1 MPINHIENKDGKLIM
16 RMYDVI
22 AKKRD
27 GHELSTEEINF
38 FVTGLTNGEIPD
50 YQTSA
55 LLMAIFLQ
63 KMTNRETV
71 DLTHAMMKSGDMVD
85 LSAIAGIKVDKH
97 STGGVGDT
105 TTLVLGPMVAACGV
119 PVAKMSGRG
128 LGHTGGT
135 LDKLESIEG
144 FSIEVSPEDFID
156 NVNKHK
162 IAIIG
167 QSKNI
172 APADKKLYALR
183 DVTATV
189 DNISLIAASVM
200 SKKLAAGSDAI
211 VLDVKMGSGAFV
223 KTFEGA
229 IELSKAMVDI
239 GTSMGRNTI
248 GVITDM
254 EQPLGYAIGNALEVK
269 EAIDTLKGTGPAD
282 LTELCI
288 RLASYMVF
296 LGEGAKSIEEA
307 RVLVEENL
315 NNGNAFEKF
324 REFVLI
330 QKGNVAVIDNPELLP
345 KCGIIV
351 EVPSEEEGYIVKI
364 KSDDVGIAAMVLG
377 AGRENMDTV
386 LDMGAGIVLTKKVG
400 SYVKKGET
408 IAVLHTNKADKLDD
422 ATRRLLDAYSFSE
435 IAVKEPVLIHAV
447 VKKDEIVRYDV

>member
-1 MPINHIENKDGKLIM
+1 M

-22 AKKRD
+22 TKKRD

-38 FVTGLTNGEIPD
+38 FVKGITTGEIPD
-50 YQTSA
+50 YQASA
-55 LLMAIFLQ
+55 LLMAIFLRG
-63 KMTNRETV
+63 MSSRETV
-71 DLTHAMMKSGDMVD
+71 DLTYGMMKSGDTVD
-85 LSAIAGIKVDKH
+85 LSAIKGIKVDKH

-105 TTLVLGPMVAACGV
+105 TTLILGPMVAACGV

-144 FSIEVSPEDFID
+144 FSVEVPSEEFID
-156 NVNKHK
+156 NVNKHQ
-162 IAIIG
+162 IAVIG

-229 IELSKAMVDI
+229 VELSKAMVDI

-248 GVITDM
+248 AVITDM
-254 EQPLGYAIGNALEVK
+254 EQPLGFAIGNALEVK
-269 EAIDTLKGTGPAD
+269 EAIDTLTGKGPED

-288 RLASYMVF
+288 RLASFMVF
-296 LGEGAKSIEEA
+296 LGQGADSIENA

-315 NNGNAFEKF
+315 HNGHAFEKF
-324 REFVLI
+324 KEFVKI
-330 QKGNVAVIDNPELLP
+330 QKGNVAVIENPDLLP
-345 KCGIIV
+345 KCELV
-351 EVPSEEEGYIVKI
+351 EEILAPESGYIASI
-364 KSDDVGIAAMVLG
+364 KSDDVGIAAMILG

-386 LDMGAGIVLTKKVG
+386 LDMGAGIVLKKKVG
-400 SYVKKGET
+400 DAVKVGDV
-408 IAVLHTNKADKLDD
+408 IAVMHTNKANKIEE
-422 ATRRLLDAYSFSE
+422 ASARLLGAYKLS
-435 IAVKEPVLIHAV
+435 AEPVKAPILIHAV
-447 VKKDEIVRYDV
+447 VKKDELVEYK

>member
-1 MPINHIENKDGKLIM
+1 MTLLP
-16 RMYDVI
+16 
-22 AKKRD
+22 KKRD

-38 FVTGLTNGEIPD
+38 FVSGITTGEIPD
-50 YQTSA
+50 YQASA

-71 DLTHAMMKSGDMVD
+71 DLTYAMMKSGDVVD
-85 LSAIAGIKVDKH
+85 LSAIEGIKVDKH

-105 TTLVLGPMVAACGV
+105 TTLILGPMVAACGV

-144 FSIEVSPEDFID
+144 FSIEVSSEDFIEH
-156 NVNKHK
+156 VNNHK
-162 IAIIG
+162 IAVIG

-229 IELSKAMVDI
+229 KELSRAMVDI
-239 GTSMGRNTI
+239 GTSMGRHTI
-248 GVITDM
+248 AVITDM
-254 EQPLGYAIGNALEVK
+254 EQPLGFAIGNALEVK
-269 EAIDTLKGTGPAD
+269 EAIDTLNGRGPKD

-288 RLASYMVF
+288 RLASYMVY
-296 LGEGAKSIEEA
+296 LGKGAASIPEA
-307 RVLVEENL
+307 RTIVEENL
-315 NNGNAFEKF
+315 NNGKAFEKF
-324 REFVLI
+324 KEFVKI
-330 QKGNVAVIDNPELLP
+330 QNGNVAVIEDPSKLP
-345 KCGIIV
+345 SCDLII
-351 EVPSEEEGYIVKI
+351 EIPSETEGYIASI

-386 LDMGAGIVLTKKVG
+386 LDMGSGIVLTKKVG
-400 SYVKKGET
+400 DFVKKGDT
-408 IAVLHTNKADKLDD
+408 LAVLYTNKADKVED
-422 ATRRLLDAYSFSE
+422 ATRRLVGAYSFSQD
-435 IAVKEPVLIHAV
+435 AVKAPILIHAV
-447 VKKDEIVRYDV
+447 VSKDGIEEFNI

>member
-1 MPINHIENKDGKLIM
+1 M
-16 RMYDVI
+16 RMYDI
-22 AKKRD
+22 ITKKRD
-27 GHELSTEEINF
+27 GFELSTEEINF
-38 FVTGLTNGEIPD
+38 FVSGITTGEIPD
-50 YQTSA
+50 YQASA

-71 DLTHAMMKSGDMVD
+71 DLTYAMMKSGDVVD
-85 LSAIAGIKVDKH
+85 LSAIEGIKVDKH

-105 TTLVLGPMVAACGV
+105 TTLILGPMVAACGV

-144 FSIEVSPEDFID
+144 FSIEVSSEDFIEH
-156 NVNKHK
+156 VNNHK
-162 IAIIG
+162 IAVIG

-229 IELSKAMVDI
+229 KELSRAMVDI
-239 GTSMGRNTI
+239 GTSMGRHTI
-248 GVITDM
+248 AVITDM
-254 EQPLGYAIGNALEVK
+254 EQPLGFAIGNALEVK
-269 EAIDTLKGTGPAD
+269 EAIDTLNGKGPKD

-288 RLASYMVF
+288 RLASFMVY
-296 LGEGAKSIEEA
+296 LGKGAESIPEA
-307 RVLVEENL
+307 RKLVEENL

-324 REFVLI
+324 KEFVII
-330 QKGNVAVIDNPELLP
+330 QNGNVAVIEDPNKLP
-345 KCGIIV
+345 SCDIIK
-351 EVPSEEEGYIVKI
+351 EIPSEVEGYISSI

-386 LDMGAGIVLTKKVG
+386 LDMGSGIVLTKKVG
-400 SYVKKGET
+400 DFVKKGES
-408 IAVLHTNKADKLDD
+408 IAVMYTNKADKVED
-422 ATRRLLDAYSFSE
+422 ATRRLIGAYSFS
-435 IAVKEPVLIHAV
+435 ATPVKAPILIHAV
-447 VKKDEIVRYDV
+447 VSKDGIEEFND

>member
-1 MPINHIENKDGKLIM
+1 M
-16 RMYDVI
+16 RMYDI
-22 AKKRD
+22 ITKKRD
-27 GHELSTEEINF
+27 GFELTTEEINF
-38 FVTGLTNGEIPD
+38 FVKGITTGEIPD
-50 YQTSA
+50 YQASA

-71 DLTHAMMKSGDMVD
+71 DLTYAMMKSGDMVD
-85 LSAIAGIKVDKH
+85 LTGIKGIKVDKH

-105 TTLVLGPMVAACGV
+105 TTLILGPMVAACGV

-135 LDKLESIEG
+135 LDKLEAIEG
-144 FSIEVSPEDFID
+144 FSIEVSPEDFTD

-162 IAIIG
+162 IAVIG

-223 KTFEGA
+223 KTFDGA
-229 IELSKAMVDI
+229 IELSQAMVDI
-239 GTSMGRNTI
+239 GTSMKRHTI

-254 EQPLGYAIGNALEVK
+254 EQPLGLAIGNALEVK
-269 EAIDTLKGTGPAD
+269 EAIDTLKGHGPKD

-288 RLASYMVF
+288 RLASFMVF
-296 LGEGAKSIEEA
+296 LGEGAPSIEAA

-324 REFVLI
+324 KEFVII
-330 QKGNVAVIDNPELLP
+330 QKGNVAVIENPELLP
-345 KCGIIV
+345 SCDHVV
-351 EVPSEEEGYIVKI
+351 EVKSTEAGFVSQI
-364 KSDDVGIAAMVLG
+364 KSDDVGIAAMILG
-377 AGRENMDTV
+377 AGRENMDSV
-386 LDMGAGIVLTKKVG
+386 IDPGAGIVLTKKVG
-400 SYVKKGET
+400 YEVAIGET
-408 IAVLHTNKADKLDD
+408 IAVLYTNKTDKIQE
-422 ATRRLLDAYSFSE
+422 ATDRVLEAFHFS
-435 IAVKEPVLIHAV
+435 KEPVAEPALIKAV
-447 VKKDEIVRYDV
+447 VTKDGITTY

>member
-1 MPINHIENKDGKLIM
+1 M

-22 AKKRD
+22 TKKRD

-38 FVTGLTNGEIPD
+38 FVEGITTGTIPD
-50 YQTSA
+50 YQASA

-71 DLTHAMMKSGDMVD
+71 DLTYAMMKSGDMVD
-85 LSAIAGIKVDKH
+85 LSAIKGIKVDKH

-105 TTLVLGPMVAACGV
+105 TTLILGPMVAACGV

-144 FSIEVSPEDFID
+144 FSIEVSTEDFID
-156 NVNKHK
+156 NVNQHK
-162 IAIIG
+162 IAVIG

-229 IELSKAMVDI
+229 KELSKAMVDI

-269 EAIDTLKGTGPAD
+269 EAIDTLNGRGPED

-288 RLASYMVF
+288 RLASFMVY
-296 LGEGAKSIEEA
+296 LGEGADTIEAA
-307 RVLVEENL
+307 RVMVEENL
-315 NNGNAFEKF
+315 NNGHAFEKF
-324 REFVLI
+324 KEFVKI
-330 QKGNVAVIDNPELLP
+330 QKGNVAVIENPDLLP
-345 KCGIIV
+345 SCEMVI
-351 EVPSEEEGYIVKI
+351 EVPSTEEGYIASI

-386 LDMGAGIVLTKKVG
+386 LDMGAGIVLRKKVG
-400 SYVKKGET
+400 EYVQKGD
-408 IAVLHTNKADKLDD
+408 ILAVLHTNKADKVED
-422 ATRRLLDAYSFSE
+422 ATSRLLGAYGFSAQE
-435 IAVKEPVLIHAV
+435 VTAPMLIHAV
-447 VKKDEIVRYDV
+447 VKKDEIIEY

>member
-1 MPINHIENKDGKLIM
+1 M
-16 RMYDVI
+16 RMYDI
-22 AKKRD
+22 ITKKRD

-38 FVTGLTNGEIPD
+38 FVKGITSGDIPD
-50 YQTSA
+50 YQASA

-71 DLTHAMMKSGDMVD
+71 DLTYAMMKSGDVVD
-85 LSAIAGIKVDKH
+85 LSAIEGIKVDKH

-105 TTLVLGPMVAACGV
+105 TTLILGPMVAACGV

-144 FSIEVSPEDFID
+144 FSIEVTTEEFIEH
-156 NVNKHK
+156 VNNHK
-162 IAIIG
+162 IAVIG

-229 IELSKAMVDI
+229 KELSRAMVDI
-239 GTSMGRNTI
+239 GTSMGRHTI
-248 GVITDM
+248 AVITDM
-254 EQPLGYAIGNALEVK
+254 EQPLGFAIGNALEVK
-269 EAIDTLKGTGPAD
+269 EAIDTLNGKGPKD

-288 RLASYMVF
+288 RLASYMVY
-296 LGEGAKSIEEA
+296 LGKGADSIQSA

-315 NNGNAFEKF
+315 SNGNAFEKF
-324 REFVLI
+324 KEFVRI
-330 QKGNVAVIDNPELLP
+330 QNGNVAMIEDPSKLP
-345 KCGIIV
+345 SCDLIKEI
-351 EVPSEEEGYIVKI
+351 PSETEGYISSI

-386 LDMGAGIVLTKKVG
+386 LDMGSGIVLTKKVG
-400 SYVKKGET
+400 DFVKKGET
-408 IAVLHTNKADKLDD
+408 IAMMYTNKLDKVED
-422 ATRRLLDAYSFSE
+422 ATNRLIGAYSFSQMP
-435 IAVKEPVLIHAV
+435 VKAPILIHAV
-447 VKKDEIVRYDV
+447 VSKDGIEEFNA

>member
-1 MPINHIENKDGKLIM
+1 M
-16 RMYDVI
+16 RMYDII

-27 GHELSTEEINF
+27 GLELSTEEINF
-38 FVTGLTNGEIPD
+38 FVTGLTKGEIPD
-50 YQTSA
+50 YQASA

-71 DLTHAMMKSGDMVD
+71 DLTYAMMKSGDTVD
-85 LSAIAGIKVDKH
+85 LSAIKGIKVDKH

-105 TTLVLGPMVAACGV
+105 TTLILGPMVAACGV

-144 FSIEVSPEDFID
+144 FSIEVSSEDFID
-156 NVNKHK
+156 NVNRHK
-162 IAIIG
+162 IAVIG

-223 KTFEGA
+223 KTFDGA
-229 IELSKAMVDI
+229 IELSQAMVDI

-254 EQPLGYAIGNALEVK
+254 EQPLGFAIGNALEVK
-269 EAIDTLKGTGPAD
+269 EAIDTLNGKGPAD
-282 LTELCI
+282 LQELCI
-288 RLASYMVF
+288 RLASFMVF
-296 LGEGAKSIEEA
+296 LGEGAPSIEAA

-315 NNGNAFEKF
+315 HNGNAFEKF
-324 REFVLI
+324 KEFVRI
-330 QKGNVAVIDNPELLP
+330 QKGNVAVIEDPSLLP
-345 KCGIIV
+345 TCELIV
-351 EVPSEEEGYIVKI
+351 EVKSEHEGYISRI

-386 LDMGAGIVLTKKVG
+386 LDMGAGIVLAKKVG
-400 SYVKKGET
+400 SFVKKGET
-408 IAVLHTNKADKLDD
+408 LAVLYTNKADKLED
-422 ATRRLLDAYSFSE
+422 ATRRLLGAYSFSAE
-435 IAVKEPVLIHAV
+435 PVKEPVLIHAV
-447 VKKDEIVRYDV
+447 VKKDGIVRYDA

>member
-1 MPINHIENKDGKLIM
+1 M
-16 RMYDVI
+16 RMYDII

-27 GHELSTEEINF
+27 GLELSTEEINF
-38 FVTGLTNGEIPD
+38 FVTGLTQGEIPD
-50 YQTSA
+50 YQASA

-71 DLTHAMMKSGDMVD
+71 DLTYAMMKSGDMVD
-85 LSAIAGIKVDKH
+85 LSGIEGIKVDKH

-105 TTLVLGPMVAACGV
+105 TTLILGPMVAACGV

-144 FSIEVSPEDFID
+144 FSIEVSSEDFID
-156 NVNKHK
+156 NVNRHK
-162 IAIIG
+162 IAVIG

-223 KTFEGA
+223 KTFDGA
-229 IELSKAMVDI
+229 VELSKAMVDI

-254 EQPLGYAIGNALEVK
+254 EQPLGFAIGNALEVK
-269 EAIDTLKGTGPAD
+269 EAIDTLKGVGPAD
-282 LTELCI
+282 LTELCK
-288 RLASYMVF
+288 RLASYMVY
-296 LGEGAKSIEEA
+296 LGEGAQSVSEA
-307 RVLVEENL
+307 RVMVEENL
-315 NNGNAFEKF
+315 KNGNAFEKF
-324 REFVLI
+324 KEFVRI
-330 QKGNVAVIDNPELLP
+330 QKGNVAVIENPELLP
-345 KCGIIV
+345 TCDLIV
-351 EVPSEEEGYIVKI
+351 EVRSVESGFISRI

-386 LDMGAGIVLTKKVG
+386 LDMGAGIVLKKKVG
-400 SYVKKGET
+400 DFVNAGDV
-408 IAVLHTNKADKLDD
+408 IATLYTNKADKLED
-422 ATRRLLDAYSFSE
+422 ATNRLLGAYSFSKTE
-435 IAVKEPVLIHAV
+435 VKAPVLIHAV
-447 VKKDEIVRYDV
+447 VKKDGMEVFEA

>member
-1 MPINHIENKDGKLIM
+1 M
-16 RMYDVI
+16 RMYDI
-22 AKKRD
+22 ITKKRD
-27 GHELSTEEINF
+27 GFELTTEEINF
-38 FVTGLTNGEIPD
+38 FVKGITTGEIPD
-50 YQTSA
+50 YQASA

-71 DLTHAMMKSGDMVD
+71 DLTYAMMKSGDMVD
-85 LSAIAGIKVDKH
+85 LTGIKGIKVDKH

-105 TTLVLGPMVAACGV
+105 TTLILGPMVAACGV

-135 LDKLESIEG
+135 LDKLEAIEG
-144 FSIEVSPEDFID
+144 FSIEVSPEDFTD

-162 IAIIG
+162 IAVIG

-229 IELSKAMVDI
+229 IELSQAMVDI
-239 GTSMGRNTI
+239 GTSMKRHTI

-254 EQPLGYAIGNALEVK
+254 EQPLGLAIGNALEVK
-269 EAIDTLKGTGPAD
+269 EAIDTLKGHGPKD

-288 RLASYMVF
+288 RLASFMVF
-296 LGEGAKSIEEA
+296 LGEGAPTIEAA

-324 REFVLI
+324 KEFVII
-330 QKGNVAVIDNPELLP
+330 QKGNVAVIENPELLP
-345 KCGIIV
+345 SCDHVI
-351 EVPSEEEGYIVKI
+351 EVKSTEAGFVSQI
-364 KSDDVGIAAMVLG
+364 KSDDVGIAAMILG
-377 AGRENMDTV
+377 AGRENMDSV
-386 LDMGAGIVLTKKVG
+386 IDPGAGIVLTKKVG
-400 SYVKKGET
+400 YEVALGET
-408 IAVLHTNKADKLDD
+408 IAVLYTNKTDKIQE
-422 ATRRLLDAYSFSE
+422 ATDRVLEAFHFS
-435 IAVKEPVLIHAV
+435 KEPVAEPALIKAV
-447 VKKDEIVRYDV
+447 VTKDGITTY

>member
-1 MPINHIENKDGKLIM
+1 M

-27 GHELSTEEINF
+27 GLELSTEEINF
-38 FVTGLTNGEIPD
+38 FVTGLTKGEIPD
-50 YQTSA
+50 YQASA

-71 DLTHAMMKSGDMVD
+71 DLTYAMMKSGDMVD
-85 LSAIAGIKVDKH
+85 LSGIQGIKVDKH

-105 TTLVLGPMVAACGV
+105 TTLILGPMVAACGV

-156 NVNKHK
+156 NVNEHK
-162 IAIIG
+162 IAVIG

-223 KTFEGA
+223 KTFDGA

-254 EQPLGYAIGNALEVK
+254 EQPLGFAIGNALEVK
-269 EAIDTLKGTGPAD
+269 EAIDTLKGVGPAD
-282 LTELCI
+282 LTELCK

-296 LGEGAKSIEEA
+296 LGEGAKSVSEA
-307 RVLVEENL
+307 RVMVEENL
-315 NNGNAFEKF
+315 KNGNAFEKF
-324 REFVLI
+324 KEFVRI
-330 QKGNVAVIDNPELLP
+330 QKGNVAVIENPDLLP
-345 KCGIIV
+345 TCELIV
-351 EVPSEEEGYIVKI
+351 EVKSVEEGFISRI

-386 LDMGAGIVLTKKVG
+386 LDMGAGIVLKKKVG
-400 SYVKKGET
+400 DFVKAGDV
-408 IAVLHTNKADKLDD
+408 IATLYTNKADKLED
-422 ATRRLLDAYSFSE
+422 ATKRLLGAYSFSQTE
-435 IAVKEPVLIHAV
+435 VKAPVLIHAV
-447 VKKDEIVRYDV
+447 VKKDGMEVFEA